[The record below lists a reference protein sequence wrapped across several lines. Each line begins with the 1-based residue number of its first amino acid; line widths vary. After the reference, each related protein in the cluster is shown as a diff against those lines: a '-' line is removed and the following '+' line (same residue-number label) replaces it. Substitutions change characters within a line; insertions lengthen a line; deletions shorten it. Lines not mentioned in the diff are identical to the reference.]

1 MKKILFV
8 LFATLF
14 SFNGFVWGENQKRS
28 FDKETYLAKRSAFIT
43 AEMGLTPEEATAFI
57 PLCNELHE
65 KMYEVGRKCRKLS
78 RELKRNENASDA
90 EYLRAID
97 EAIEVDLMVAELERE
112 YYKKFK
118 AILPPKKLYKYRNA
132 EMKYAKSYMKDH
144 KRDKDKGKKK

>member
-97 EAIEVDLMVAELERE
+97 EAIEVDLKVAELERE

-118 AILPPKKLYKYRNA
+118 AILPPKKLY
-132 EMKYAKSYMKDH
+132 
-144 KRDKDKGKKK
+144 